1 MKVKLTKK
9 QALIID
15 FINEFTSR
23 QGESPSYREI
33 MTALGLSSVSA
44 VAEHIDNLV
53 AKGAIKKT
61 PGTARSLEVLDLT
74 HPETVA
80 LFRQALEHATLA
92 EAETLNA
99 AADILGLELN
109 DSAIQP

>member
-33 MTALGLSSVSA
+33 MAALGLNSVSA

-61 PGTARSLEVLDLT
+61 PGAARSLEVMDLT

-80 LFRQALEHATLA
+80 LFRQALEHATMD
-92 EAETLNA
+92 EAEVLHR
-99 AADILGLELN
+99 AADILGLELE
-109 DSAIQP
+109 DPAV